1 MSETT
6 AQEKTLPTMD
16 DTRKKL
22 KEIYSFGF
30 EKEEKV
36 KRTETSEVTN
46 PETGEKEEV
55 SVTKEVVDKVPYRI
69 IMKQPTRRQIEEAEL
84 EFSVE
89 MSKCIKKGVL
99 TKAMLAKKYSDTG
112 GLLAEEDAKALT
124 KMYVQ
129 YGELS
134 QEAERLGLKSSTK
147 TEKDSER
154 LEEISGEIAGL
165 RKDIINVET
174 SYSNL
179 FNHTADVRA
188 ENKVIQWY
196 ILNLTYLQKE
206 DEEDMNP
213 LFVGNDFEQKLQ
225 TYYELEED
233 GDELYDIV
241 GGKIAALYSFWYY
254 SSGAV
259 SKADF
264 EKLDTDIEEGN
275 I

>member
-1 MSETT
+1 M
-6 AQEKTLPTMD
+6 
-16 DTRKKL
+16 R
-22 KEIYSFGF
+22 EIYSFTF
-30 EKEEKV
+30 DKKEKV
-36 KRTETSEVTN
+36 KKTETSVVKNE
-46 PETGEKEEV
+46 ETGEDQEV
-55 SVTKEVVDKVPYRI
+55 SVTKEVIEETPYRL

-89 MSKCIKKGVL
+89 MSNCIKKGIL

-134 QEAERLGLKSSTK
+134 QESEKIQIKNSK
-147 TEKDSER
+147 TEKDEER
-154 LEEISGEIAGL
+154 IKEISGEIAVL

-196 ILNLTYLQKE
+196 ILHLSHIQKS
-206 DEEDMNP
+206 DEEEIKP
-213 LFVGNDFEQKLQ
+213 LFAGNDFEQKLQ
-225 TYYELEED
+225 IYYELEEN
-233 GDELYDIV
+233 GDELYDLI

-259 SKADF
+259 SAADF
-264 EKLDTDIEEGN
+264 EKLDKDIEEGN

>member
-1 MSETT
+1 
-6 AQEKTLPTMD
+6 MD
-16 DTRKKL
+16 DTRKKMR
-22 KEIYSFGF
+22 EIYSFIF

-36 KRTETSEVTN
+36 KRTETSTVKN
-46 PETGEKEEV
+46 PETGEEEEV
-55 SVTKEVVDKVPYRI
+55 SVTKEVSEKIPYRV

-89 MSKCIKKGVL
+89 MSQCIKRGIL

-124 KMYVQ
+124 KMYVK

-134 QEAERLGLKSSTK
+134 QESERKNLKSDQND
-147 TEKDSER
+147 EDRAR
-154 LEEISGEIAGL
+154 LKEITGEIAEL

-179 FNHTADVRA
+179 FNHTADARA

-196 ILNLTYLQKE
+196 ILNLTFLQKG
-206 DEEDMNP
+206 DEEKTTPM
-213 LFVGNDFEQKLQ
+213 FAGNDFEQKLQ
-225 TYYELEED
+225 VYYEMEEE

-259 SKADF
+259 MRDDF
-264 EKLDTDIEEGN
+264 EKLDSDIEEGK

>member
-1 MSETT
+1 MAE
-6 AQEKTLPTMD
+6 ATLENQTMD

-22 KEIYSFGF
+22 REIYSFTF
-30 EKEEKV
+30 EKTEKV
-36 KRTETSEVTN
+36 KRTETNTVKNE
-46 PETGEKEEV
+46 ETGESEEIT
-55 SVTKEVVDKVPYRI
+55 VTKEVSEAVPYRVV
-69 IMKQPTRRQIEEAEL
+69 MKQPTRRQIEEAEL

-89 MSKCIKKGVL
+89 MSNCIKKGIL

-124 KMYVQ
+124 KMYVN

-134 QEAERLGLKSSTK
+134 QESEKIQIKSVQ
-147 TEKDSER
+147 TEKDEAR
-154 LEEISGEIAGL
+154 LKEISGEIAIL
-165 RKDIINVET
+165 RKDIVNVET

-196 ILNLTYLQKE
+196 ILHLTFIQKDAE
-206 DEEDMNP
+206 DDLDP
-213 LFVGNDFEQKLQ
+213 LFEGNDFEQKLQ
-225 TYYELEED
+225 TYYDLEEQGSD
-233 GDELYDIV
+233 LYDLV
-241 GGKIAALYSFWYY
+241 GGKIAALFSFWYY

-259 SKADF
+259 STADF
-264 EKLDTDIEEGN
+264 EKLDNDIEEGN

>member
-1 MSETT
+1 MADATT
-6 AQEKTLPTMD
+6 TETMD

-22 KEIYSFGF
+22 REIYSFTF

-36 KRTETSEVTN
+36 KRTETKKVTN
-46 PETGEKEEV
+46 PETQEEEEV
-55 SVTKEVVDKVPYRI
+55 SVTKEVVDQVAYRI

-89 MSKCIKKGVL
+89 MSNCIKKGIL

-124 KMYVQ
+124 KMYVR

-134 QEAERLGLKSSTK
+134 QESEKTQIKSIQ
-147 TEKDSER
+147 TEEDKAR
-154 LEEISGEIAGL
+154 LEEIAGEIAVL
-165 RKDIINVET
+165 KKDIINVET

-196 ILNLTYLQKE
+196 ILNLTFLQKE
-206 DEEDMNP
+206 DAANSTP
-213 LFVGNDFEQKLQ
+213 LFAGNDFEQKLQ
-225 TYYELEED
+225 TYYELEEN
-233 GDELYDIV
+233 GDSLYDLV

-254 SSGAV
+254 SSGVV
-259 SKADF
+259 SRADF
-264 EKLDTDIEEGN
+264 EQLDQDIEEGN
-275 I
+275 V

>member
-1 MSETT
+1 MTESAT
-6 AQEKTLPTMD
+6 EKKLETMD

-22 KEIYSFGF
+22 REIYSFTF
-30 EKEEKV
+30 EKEEKT
-36 KRTETSEVTN
+36 KKTETNEVTN

-55 SVTKEVVDKVPYRI
+55 SVTKEVSEKVPHRI

-89 MSKCIKKGVL
+89 MSNCIKKGVL

-112 GLLAEEDAKALT
+112 GLLAEDDAKALT
-124 KMYVQ
+124 KMYVS

-134 QEAERLGLKSSTK
+134 QESEKLNVKTTGR
-147 TEKDSER
+147 TEKDDAR
-154 LEEISGEIAGL
+154 IKEISGEISLL

-174 SYSNL
+174 SYANL

-196 ILNLTYLQKE
+196 ILNLTHIQKDDE
-206 DEEDMNP
+206 DNSQP
-213 LFVGNDFEQKLQ
+213 LFEGRDFEDKLQ
-225 TYYELEED
+225 RYYELEEE
-233 GDELYDIV
+233 GDEVYDII
-241 GGKIAALYSFWYY
+241 GGKVAALFSFWYY

-259 SKADF
+259 TKADF
-264 EKLDTDIEEGN
+264 EKLDSDIEEGN

>member
-1 MSETT
+1 MSHTDT
-6 AQEKTLPTMD
+6 ATITE
-16 DTRKKL
+16 TRKKMR
-22 KEIYSFGF
+22 EIYSFTF
-30 EKEEKV
+30 DKKEKV
-36 KRTETSEVTN
+36 KKTETSVVKNE
-46 PETGEKEEV
+46 ETGEDQEV
-55 SVTKEVVDKVPYRI
+55 SVTKEVIEETPYRL

-89 MSKCIKKGVL
+89 MSNCIKKGIL

-134 QEAERLGLKSSTK
+134 QESEKIQIKNSK
-147 TEKDSER
+147 TEKDEER
-154 LEEISGEIAGL
+154 IKEISGEIAVL

-196 ILNLTYLQKE
+196 ILHLTFIQK
-206 DEEDMNP
+206 DADDDLDT
-213 LFVGNDFEQKLQ
+213 LFEGNDFEQKLQ
-225 TYYELEED
+225 IYYELEES
-233 GDELYDIV
+233 GDELYDLI

-259 SKADF
+259 SAADF
-264 EKLDTDIEEGN
+264 EKLDKDIEEGN

>member
-1 MSETT
+1 MSDT
-6 AQEKTLPTMD
+6 ATPIIN

-22 KEIYSFGF
+22 REIYSFTF
-30 EKEEKV
+30 EKEEKI
-36 KRTETSEVTN
+36 KKTETSKVKNE
-46 PETGEKEEV
+46 ETGEEEEV
-55 SVTKEVVDKVPYRI
+55 SVTKEVVEAIPYRL
-69 IMKQPTRRQIEEAEL
+69 IMKQPTRRQIEDAEL

-89 MSKCIKKGVL
+89 MSNCIKRGIL

-124 KMYVQ
+124 KMYVR
-129 YGELS
+129 YGEFS
-134 QEAERLGLKSSTK
+134 QESEKLQIKSVK
-147 TEKDSER
+147 TEKDTAR
-154 LEEISGEIAGL
+154 LKEIAGEIALL

-196 ILNLTYLQKE
+196 ILNLTFVQKS
-206 DEEDMNP
+206 DEEETSP
-213 LFVGNDFEQKLQ
+213 LFEGRDFEQKLQ
-225 TYYELEED
+225 TYYELEEEGND
-233 GDELYDIV
+233 LYDIV
-241 GGKIAALYSFWYY
+241 GGKVAAFFSFWYY

-259 SKADF
+259 SKLDF
-264 EKLDTDIEEGN
+264 EKLDKDIEDGS

>member
-1 MSETT
+1 MSHTDT
-6 AQEKTLPTMD
+6 ATITE
-16 DTRKKL
+16 TRKKMR
-22 KEIYSFGF
+22 EIYSFTF
-30 EKEEKV
+30 DKKEKV
-36 KRTETSEVTN
+36 KKTETSVVKNE
-46 PETGEKEEV
+46 ETGEDQEV
-55 SVTKEVVDKVPYRI
+55 SVTKEVIEETPYRL

-89 MSKCIKKGVL
+89 MSNCIKKGIL

-134 QEAERLGLKSSTK
+134 QESEKIQIKNSK
-147 TEKDSER
+147 TEKDEER
-154 LEEISGEIAGL
+154 IKEISGEIAVL

-196 ILNLTYLQKE
+196 ILHLSHIQKS
-206 DEEDMNP
+206 DEEEIKP
-213 LFVGNDFEQKLQ
+213 LFAGNDFDQKLQ
-225 TYYELEED
+225 IYYELEEN
-233 GDELYDIV
+233 GDELYDLI

-259 SKADF
+259 SAADF
-264 EKLDTDIEEGN
+264 EKLDKDIEEGN

>member
-1 MSETT
+1 MSESTT
-6 AQEKTLPTMD
+6 QEKTLPTMD

-22 KEIYSFGF
+22 REIYSFTF

-36 KRTETSEVTN
+36 KRTETSMVKN
-46 PETGEKEEV
+46 PETGEEEV
-55 SVTKEVVDKVPYRI
+55 SVTKEVTDKVPYRI
-69 IMKQPTRRQIEEAEL
+69 VMKQPTRRQIEEAEL

-89 MSKCIKKGVL
+89 MSNCIKKGVL

-124 KMYVQ
+124 KMYVR

-134 QEAERLGLKSSTK
+134 QESEKLGIKSSTLN
-147 TEKDSER
+147 EKDTQR
-154 LEEISGEIAGL
+154 MNDIAGEIATL
-165 RKDIINVET
+165 RKDIVNVET

-196 ILNLTYLQKE
+196 ILNLTFLQKS
-206 DEEDMNP
+206 DEEDMTP
-213 LFVGNDFEQKLQ
+213 LFEGRDFEQKLQ
-225 TYYELEED
+225 TYYEMEEE

-259 SKADF
+259 GKADF
-264 EKLDTDIEEGN
+264 EKLDNDIEEGN

>member
-1 MSETT
+1 MATTETL
-6 AQEKTLPTMD
+6 EKTPTMN

-22 KEIYSFGF
+22 REIYSFTF
-30 EKEEKV
+30 EKKEKIKKTDV
-36 KRTETSEVTN
+36 KKIKNE
-46 PETGEKEEV
+46 ETGEEEEI
-55 SVTKEVVDKVPYRI
+55 SMTKEVEEAVPYRLV
-69 IMKQPTRRQIEEAEL
+69 MKQPTRRQIEDAEL

-89 MSKCIKKGVL
+89 MSKCVKKGIL

-112 GLLAEEDAKALT
+112 GLLPEEDAKALT
-124 KMYVQ
+124 KMYIR

-134 QEAERLGLKSSTK
+134 QE
-147 TEKDSER
+147 SER
-154 LEEISGEIAGL
+154 IRIKSKISDEDQKKLDDISAEITEL
-165 RKDIINVET
+165 RKNIVDVET

-196 ILNLTYLQKE
+196 ILHLTYTQKE
-206 DEEDMNP
+206 DSDDLVP
-213 LFVGNDFEQKLQ
+213 LFEGNDFEQKLER
-225 TYYELEED
+225 YYELEED

-241 GGKIAALYSFWYY
+241 GGKVAALFSFWYY

-259 SKADF
+259 STDDF
-264 EKLDTDIEEGN
+264 VKLDEDIEEGR

>member
-1 MSETT
+1 MSHTDT
-6 AQEKTLPTMD
+6 ATITE
-16 DTRKKL
+16 TRKKMR
-22 KEIYSFGF
+22 EIYSFTF
-30 EKEEKV
+30 NKKEKV
-36 KRTETSEVTN
+36 KKTETSVVKNE
-46 PETGEKEEV
+46 ETGEDQEV
-55 SVTKEVVDKVPYRI
+55 SVTKEVIEETPYRL

-89 MSKCIKKGVL
+89 MSNCIKKGIL

-124 KMYVQ
+124 KMYIQ

-134 QEAERLGLKSSTK
+134 QESEKIQIKNSK
-147 TEKDSER
+147 TEKDEER
-154 LEEISGEIAGL
+154 IKEISGEIAVL

-196 ILNLTYLQKE
+196 ILHLSHIQKS
-206 DEEDMNP
+206 DEEEIKP
-213 LFVGNDFEQKLQ
+213 LFAGNDFEQKLQ
-225 TYYELEED
+225 IYYELEEN
-233 GDELYDIV
+233 GDELYDLI

-259 SKADF
+259 SAADF
-264 EKLDTDIEEGN
+264 EKLDKDIEEGN

>member
-1 MSETT
+1 MAEAAT
-6 AQEKTLPTMD
+6 ETMD
-16 DTRKKL
+16 DTRKKMR
-22 KEIYSFGF
+22 EIYSFTF
-30 EKEEKV
+30 EKEEKTKQTEEKVV
-36 KRTETSEVTN
+36 KN
-46 PETGEKEEV
+46 DETGEEETV
-55 SVTKEVVDKVPYRI
+55 SVTKDVVEPVPYRV

-89 MSKCIKKGVL
+89 ISKCIKRGIL

-124 KMYVQ
+124 EMYIK

-134 QEAERLGLKSSTK
+134 QESEKLQIKNKKSQADQK
-147 TEKDSER
+147 RID
-154 LEEISGEIAGL
+154 EISGQIALL
-165 RKDIINVET
+165 RKDIVNVET

-196 ILNLTYLQKE
+196 ILHLTFIQKE
-206 DEEDMNP
+206 DEEDSLP
-213 LFVGNDFEQKLQ
+213 LFAGQNFEERLR

-233 GDELYDIV
+233 GDELYDII
-241 GGKIAALYSFWYY
+241 GGKVAALYSFWYY

-259 SKADF
+259 SKQDF
-264 EKLDTDIEEGN
+264 EQLDSDIEEGKV
-275 I
+275 